1 MIAGGAVVALA
12 LLGFG
17 GHVFAT
23 RLASQRAMTPRAL
36 GNATPAS
43 VSIPFTRVTVQSGD
57 RTLIGWWV
65 KARGDSGKPA
75 PAVLF
80 LHGNGS
86 SISDYVTLQRFFY
99 RQGVS
104 TMTFDY
110 TGFGASGGT
119 ASLTNAVEDAAHAAK
134 VFADSA
140 GAARKVAM
148 GSALGA
154 TVLLQAIDSVQ
165 PRVNGIVLE
174 GVDASVRESA
184 VRAGRLPSWLKWY
197 VKDIGNNVE
206 AAAFVRVPA
215 LLVQSREDAR
225 TPFED
230 AQRVAAAV
238 PSRNSLIKHWR
249 KGHAA
254 LVSTSRVCD
263 WQPVLT
269 FVKSGA
275 LPAAKVDSTDAC
287 AVAKAA
293 ADSAKAAA
301 AARAAAQTKAAP
313 RGTKRR

>member
-1 MIAGGAVVALA
+1 MIIGGGIVALA

-23 RLASQRAMTPRAL
+23 RFASQRAMTPRPL

-43 VSIPFTRVTVQSGD
+43 VSIPFARVSIQSGD

-65 KARGDSGKPA
+65 RARGDSGKPA

-104 TMTFDY
+104 SLVFDY
-110 TGFGASGGT
+110 TGFGASGGS
-119 ASLTNAVEDAAHAAK
+119 ASLSNAVEDARHAAK
-134 VFADSA
+134 LFSDSA
-140 GAARKVAM
+140 GTARKVAM

-174 GVDASVRESA
+174 SVDASVRESA
-184 VRAGRLPSWLKWY
+184 VRAGRLPKFLAWY
-197 VKDIGNNVE
+197 IRDIANNVE
-206 AAAFVRVPA
+206 AAALVRVPTLA
-215 LLVQSREDAR
+215 VQSREDQR

-230 AQRVAAAV
+230 ALRVTAAIPAK
-238 PSRNSLIKHWR
+238 NSLVKHWR
-249 KGHAA
+249 TGHAA
-254 LVSTSRVCD
+254 LMATSRVCD
-263 WQPVLT
+263 WQPVLA
-269 FVKSGA
+269 FVKSGT
-275 LPAAKVDSTDAC
+275 LPAAKVDSPDAC
-287 AVAKAA
+287 VAAQA
-293 ADSAKAAA
+293 SADSAKAAA
-301 AARAAAQTKAAP
+301 AARAAAQTKAPP

>member
-1 MIAGGAVVALA
+1 LIIGGGVLALA

-17 GHVFAT
+17 GHVLAT
-23 RLASQRAMTPRAL
+23 SLASKRAMTPRAL

-43 VSIPFTRVTVQSGD
+43 VSIPFTRVSVQSGD

-65 KARGDSGKPA
+65 RARAATGTTA

-80 LHGNGS
+80 LHGNAS

-104 TMTFDY
+104 TMVFDY

-119 ASLTNAVEDAAHAAK
+119 ASLPNAVEDAGNVAK
-134 VFADSA
+134 VFSDSA

-184 VRAGRLPSWLKWY
+184 VRAGRLPSVWKWY
-197 VKDIGNNVE
+197 IKDIGNNVE
-206 AAAFVRVPA
+206 AAANVRVPT
-215 LLVQSREDAR
+215 LLVQSREDKR

-230 AQRVAAAV
+230 AQAVAAAI
-238 PSRNSLIKHWR
+238 PARNSLVKHWR

-254 LVSTSRVCD
+254 IVSTSRACD
-263 WQPVLT
+263 WAPVLA
-269 FVKSGA
+269 FVRTGT
-275 LPAAKVDSTDAC
+275 LPAAKVDSTDVC
-287 AVAKAA
+287 AAEKAA

-301 AARAAAQTKAAP
+301 AAKAAAQTKAAP